1 MTTSHHR
8 VWAVITG
15 VWIVAVA
22 VGFFAYLA
30 FHPTLAGFATAI
42 LGLAVLLLAM
52 LLAFRWLRFRR
63 SSSEGASAGEPPRK

>member
-15 VWIVAVA
+15 VWIVAVVA
-22 VGFFAYLA
+22 GFFAYLA
-30 FHPTLAGFATAI
+30 LHPTLAGFATAI
-42 LGLAVLLLAM
+42 VGLVVLLAAM

-63 SSSEGASAGEPPRK
+63 SSGHDAAE

>member
-15 VWIVAVA
+15 VWIVAVVA
-22 VGFFAYLA
+22 GFFAYLA
-30 FHPTLAGFATAI
+30 FQPTLAGFATAI
-42 LGLAVLLLAM
+42 VGLAVLLAAM

-63 SSSEGASAGEPPRK
+63 SSSGRDAAE